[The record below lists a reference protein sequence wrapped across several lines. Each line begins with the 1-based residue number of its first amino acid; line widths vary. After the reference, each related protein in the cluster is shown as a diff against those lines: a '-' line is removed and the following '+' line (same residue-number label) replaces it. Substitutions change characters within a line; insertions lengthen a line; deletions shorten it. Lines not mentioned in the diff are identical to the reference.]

1 MQMKLSASSFL
12 PIFFLGT
19 DFCKIWPTL
28 FSRIVWLN
36 VSLYK
41 KRGNYLQKFIKRLCN
56 TNSVHQI
63 NSILPSFCQNNYL
76 HYLNVPLPLYTLL
89 SNLLSPLWY
98 STDIHHRPQQVIDK
112 LNISKSCCSSIRSQT
127 CALPKQLNRA

>member
-19 DFCKIWPTL
+19 DFCKICPTL
-28 FSRIVWLN
+28 FHLSFDWTFP
-36 VSLYK
+36 ST
-41 KRGNYLQKFIKRLCN
+41 KREENYLQKFIKRLCN

-63 NSILPSFCQNNYL
+63 NSILPPFCQNNYL